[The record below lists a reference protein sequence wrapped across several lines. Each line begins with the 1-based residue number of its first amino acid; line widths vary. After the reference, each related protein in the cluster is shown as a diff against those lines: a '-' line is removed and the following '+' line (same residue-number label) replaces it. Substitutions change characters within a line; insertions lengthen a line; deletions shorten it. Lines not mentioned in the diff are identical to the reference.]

1 MIRTLILVAL
11 SLSILTASAQDT
23 TKTRHI
29 RTLMNTMGTG
39 KLGIQVIGSMIEQ
52 YKKLFPDV
60 DPQFWDD
67 FMKEIKP
74 DDLVNLVIPI
84 YDKYFTDED
93 IQQLTAFYET
103 PVGRK
108 MVEKLPLITQESMT
122 VGSQWGQELAQK
134 IMERLKA
141 KGYIKST

>member
-1 MIRTLILVAL
+1 
-11 SLSILTASAQDT
+11 
-23 TKTRHI
+23 
-29 RTLMNTMGTG
+29 MNTMGTG